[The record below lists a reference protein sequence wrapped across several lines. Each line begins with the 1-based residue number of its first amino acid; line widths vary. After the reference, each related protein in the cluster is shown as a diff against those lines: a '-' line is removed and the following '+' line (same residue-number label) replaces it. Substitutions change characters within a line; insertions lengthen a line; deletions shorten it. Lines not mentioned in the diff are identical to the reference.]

1 MAYGCHAA
9 DLMRDLGFS
18 CCATPAQLNALLN
31 RFPRLTTED
40 VARIVAMVCTTPTTP
55 DPPLTLQEFA
65 PPAKDAWQA
74 ADKASDATG
83 WNLQVLV
90 EVLATRVRHTYT
102 RARAR
107 RPPWLSLAASSVSD
121 HEHDDD
127 DGAAV
132 YVCCRFRT
140 STGHW

>member
-102 RARAR
+102 RTHARA
-107 RPPWLSLAASSVSD
+107 PTTMVVA
-121 HEHDDD
+121 
-127 DGAAV
+127 
-132 YVCCRFRT
+132 CRFFCF
-140 STGHW
+140 